1 MALPGL
7 PARPGNARGN
17 YKEGTLVYDRD
28 PREIHPSI
36 LDPEKYEY
44 TFAPDPLFCAS
55 SNSIARAAARR
66 SKPNTPHPDTPPT
79 VDMIWDIDALKKQ
92 WADRD
97 GDPETLINYGP
108 GENAI
113 SEPRTSHS
121 HSHSHAQR

>member
-7 PARPGNARGN
+7 PARPGQCSGELQRRHSG
-17 YKEGTLVYDRD
+17 LRPR

-44 TFAPDPLFCAS
+44 TFAPDPLFCR
-55 SNSIARAAARR
+55 ILEFYC
-66 SKPNTPHPDTPPT
+66 PGCGTQIETEYTPPGHPPT

-113 SEPRTSHS
+113 SEPRTPHS